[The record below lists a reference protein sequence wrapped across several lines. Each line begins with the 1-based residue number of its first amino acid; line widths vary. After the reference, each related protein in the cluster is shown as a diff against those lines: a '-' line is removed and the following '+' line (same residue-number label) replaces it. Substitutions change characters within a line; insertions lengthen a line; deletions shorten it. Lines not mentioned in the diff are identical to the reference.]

1 MFGNENTQH
10 IGKTGHRVDCLEQG
24 SEKVVV
30 VRPVR
35 VVPVN
40 AVLDSGKCLERSL
53 RC

>member
-1 MFGNENTQH
+1 MLGNKDSQH
-10 IGKTGHRVDCLEQG
+10 VGKAGHRIDCLEEG
-24 SEKVVV
+24 SEEVVI

-40 AVLDSGKCLERSL
+40 AVLDSRKRLERSL